1 MESKIGCNTCRLLYY
16 YNNKNSCNY
25 FQIIHAATGIVKSNP
40 IITLMQVFSR
50 VNLVALLCVSQPS
63 QESFGLPLSIICWSI
78 TEIIRYSYYAG
89 SLVKYI
95 PSFLTWLRYS
105 TFFVLYP
112 SGVTGELICLYY
124 GQKFI
129 GDNNLYSIEMP
140 NRFNFTFSMCY
151 FLWMVML
158 SYIPFFPQLFG
169 HLLTQR
175 KKILGGSDSS
185 RATEKSKI
193 K

>member
-1 MESKIGCNTCRLLYY
+1 MLIKSYLLFI
-16 YNNKNSCNY
+16 

-40 IITLMQVFSR
+40 IITLVQVFSR
-50 VNLVALLCVSQPS
+50 VNLVALLCVSPPS

-78 TEIIRYSYYAG
+78 TEIIRYAYYAG

-124 GQKFI
+124 GAKFI
-129 GDNNLYSIEMP
+129 GENKLYSIEMP
-140 NRFNFTFSMCY
+140 NSYNFTFSMFY
-151 FLWMVML
+151 FLWIVML
-158 SYIPFFPQLFG
+158 SYVPFFPQLFG

-175 KKILGGSDSS
+175 KKILGGAVARKETDK
-185 RATEKSKI
+185 AQKETVKKI